1 MRAFAKGQV
10 LTSRQTSNQLILYHP
25 PSHALS
31 VQSHAPLPTP
41 TAGPSRP
48 RQPLLLAYDPPTP
61 TPLVQ
66 LCPYCSQALPS
77 DSVPLSRDDSTADIA
92 ALSRTPYFR
101 VLERAHEGSM
111 PPSPRLRNV
120 SVAPSMESDE
130 DGDQDGGQEGGTGL
144 GEDDGGSLP
153 SKGYYERFFREE
165 RRLGMGAEGTVF
177 LATHVIG
184 GNVLGEL
191 WVDCALWNEPLTGR
205 DICCQEDSS
214 GRV

>member
-1 MRAFAKGQV
+1 
-10 LTSRQTSNQLILYHP
+10 
-25 PSHALS
+25 
-31 VQSHAPLPTP
+31 
-41 TAGPSRP
+41 
-48 RQPLLLAYDPPTP
+48 
-61 TPLVQ
+61 
-66 LCPYCSQALPS
+66 
-77 DSVPLSRDDSTADIA
+77 
-92 ALSRTPYFR
+92 
-101 VLERAHEGSM
+101 
-111 PPSPRLRNV
+111 
-120 SVAPSMESDE
+120 MESDE